1 MISIIKNITR
11 FLCFN
16 HQSLPNSSKKVEKEQ
31 REDFLKTLYH
41 LGGEISVEKAFQVA
55 KQLNIHS
62 KTTPSIIGVLVL
74 QGEVTAQKTLT
85 LTPKGKKHALR
96 LIRAHRIYEQYL
108 AEHSGYAP
116 SEWHERA
123 NKMEHNM
130 NDEEQKRIAVFLGN
144 PLFDPHGDPIPTQS
158 LELITKENTSQ
169 PFREQSWWRI
179 THVEDDDK
187 DLFLQIN
194 EIGLTKDSIIF
205 ITSIDSRSFHF
216 NYEGEQFC
224 LPLNAQE
231 ALTKVEIAND
241 EAAKYPET
249 TAQRL
254 TRISANQTALIAG
267 LSPSCRGALRRRLMD
282 LGFVKGSSVSIDLE
296 SPMKNPI
303 AYVVRGTSIA
313 LRHDQARYILIKQ

>member
-1 MISIIKNITR
+1 M
-11 FLCFN
+11 
-16 HQSLPNSSKKVEKEQ
+16 
-31 REDFLKTLYH
+31 
-41 LGGEISVEKAFQVA
+41 
-55 KQLNIHS
+55 
-62 KTTPSIIGVLVL
+62 
-74 QGEVTAQKTLT
+74 
-85 LTPKGKKHALR
+85 
-96 LIRAHRIYEQYL
+96 
-108 AEHSGYAP
+108 
-116 SEWHERA
+116 
-123 NKMEHNM
+123 
-130 NDEEQKRIAVFLGN
+130 
-144 PLFDPHGDPIPTQS
+144 
-158 LELITKENTSQ
+158 
-169 PFREQSWWRI
+169 
-179 THVEDDDK
+179 
-187 DLFLQIN
+187 FLQIN

-205 ITSIDSRSFHF
+205 VTSIDSRSFHF

-254 TRISANQTALIAG
+254 TRISANQTALIVG